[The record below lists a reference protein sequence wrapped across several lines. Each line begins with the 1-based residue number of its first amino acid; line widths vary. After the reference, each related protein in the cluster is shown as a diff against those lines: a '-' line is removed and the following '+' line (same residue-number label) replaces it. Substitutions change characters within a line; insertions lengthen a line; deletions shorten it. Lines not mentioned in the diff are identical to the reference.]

1 MNKYLYI
8 VNPTSGKGRGKKALS
23 IVSNYCNKE
32 KINHTIIETK
42 YPLHAK
48 EIIENEMNNY
58 SHIISVGG
66 DGTLNEI
73 VNGINNWDDIIL
85 AVLPV
90 GSGNDFSR
98 NLGMN
103 HNILDSMSIIHNSA
117 KSKISKVD
125 IGNIIFTEDGSDTKK
140 VHKFINSLGIGFDAY
155 VGFLNQN
162 NKYLSGIF
170 SYIFSVVRA
179 LFNYRMIELD
189 IKYGDNRIIGE
200 RLMMS
205 IGNGITSGGGFYLNP
220 HALID
225 DGLLDLSVFDTVTRR
240 RLLTALPLALVNKTD
255 KIPEAKQ
262 FVTEK
267 VELKLKTPYYT
278 HCDGE
283 IISDKLNSAEITI
296 EKQVLSVIKKIGE

>member
-1 MNKYLYI
+1 MSKYLYI

-23 IVSNYCNKE
+23 IVANYCNNE
-32 KINHTIIETK
+32 KLNHTVIETK

-48 EIIENEMNNY
+48 QIMESEINNY
-58 SHIISVGG
+58 SHVISVGG

-73 VNGINNWDDIIL
+73 VNGIRNWNDIIL

-98 NLGMN
+98 NLGMS
-103 HNILDSMSIIHNSA
+103 HNIIDSMSIIHNSN
-117 KSKISKVD
+117 KSQISKVD
-125 IGNIIFTEDGSDTKK
+125 IGNIIYLEDGSDKIK
-140 VHKFINSLGIGFDAY
+140 EHKFINSLGIGFDAY

-170 SYIFSVVRA
+170 SYLFSVVRA
-179 LFNYRMIELD
+179 LFKYKMIELD
-189 IKYGDNRIIGE
+189 IKSGTERIIGE
-200 RLMMS
+200 RLMLS

-220 HALID
+220 KAIID
-225 DGLLDLSVFDTVTRR
+225 DGLLDLSVFDSITRR
-240 RLLTALPLALVNKTD
+240 RLLTALPLALINKLD
-255 KIPEAKQ
+255 RIPEAKQ

-267 VELKLKTPYYT
+267 VELILKTPYYT

-283 IISDKLNSAEITI
+283 IITDKLKSAEITI
-296 EKQVLSVIKKIGE
+296 EKQVLSVIKKMGK

>member
-1 MNKYLYI
+1 MSKYLYI

-23 IVSNYCNKE
+23 IISNYCNNE
-32 KINHTIIETK
+32 KINHEIIETK

-48 EIIENEMNNY
+48 QIIENEINNY
-58 SHIISVGG
+58 SHVISVGG

-73 VNGINNWDDIIL
+73 VNGIKNWNDIIL

-98 NLGMN
+98 NLSMS
-103 HNILDSMSIIHNSA
+103 HNIMDNMSIIHNSN
-117 KSKISKVD
+117 KSQISKVD
-125 IGNIIFTEDGSDTKK
+125 IGNIIYSEDGTDILKK
-140 VHKFINSLGIGFDAY
+140 HKFINSLGIGFDAY

-170 SYIFSVVRA
+170 SYLFSVVRA
-179 LFNYRMIELD
+179 LFKYKMIELD
-189 IKYGDNRIIGE
+189 LKSGPERIIGE
-200 RLMMS
+200 RLMLS
-205 IGNGITSGGGFYLNP
+205 IGNGTTSGGGFYLNP
-220 HALID
+220 KAIID
-225 DGLLDLSVFDTVTRR
+225 DGILDLSVFDCVTRR
-240 RLLTALPLALVNKTD
+240 RLLIALPLALLNKLD

-262 FVTEK
+262 FITEK

-283 IISDKLNSAEITI
+283 IVSDKLKSAEISI
-296 EKQVLSVIKKIGE
+296 EKQVLSVIKKKGK